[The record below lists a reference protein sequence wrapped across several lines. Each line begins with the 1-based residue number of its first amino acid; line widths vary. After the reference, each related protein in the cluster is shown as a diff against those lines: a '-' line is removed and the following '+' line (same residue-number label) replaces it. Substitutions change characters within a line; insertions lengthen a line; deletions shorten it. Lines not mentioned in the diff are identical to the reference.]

1 VILGIDWLRPQHA
14 VIDCFDMVVSF
25 HRPGE
30 PVFRYRCLKS
40 DNAMRSG
47 VLAHVESMDQEVT
60 ITDIVVV
67 SEFGEVFQEIPGLP
81 PRRVVDFCI
90 DVVTIKNRYPLPRID
105 DLFDQLKGATVF
117 SKIDL
122 RSGYHQL
129 RVKEEDISKTA
140 FRTRYGHYEF
150 VVMPFGLTNA
160 PAVFMSLMNQVFS
173 PYLDEF
179 VVVFVDDI
187 LIYSKTQAS
196 LTKLTKKDTPFVWT
210 DACEE
215 AFNKL
220 KTRLTTAPVLTIPS
234 SGGGYVIYS
243 DASLQGLGC
252 VLMQHGGVVAY
263 GSRQLKI
270 HEKNYPTHDLELAAV
285 VFALKIWR
293 HYLYGEKFQLFS
305 DHKSLKYLFSQK
317 ELLWK
322 WEQISMDFVTG
333 LPRSKKGH
341 DAIWVI
347 VDRLTKSA
355 HFLPVSMKY
364 SVDVLGKLYVDEV
377 VRLHGAPVSIVS
389 DRDARFTSKFWGG
402 LQKAMGTTLD
412 MSTAFHPQ
420 TDGQTERVNQV
431 MEDMLRACVLDFK
444 GSWEDHLR
452 LIEFAY
458 NNSYHSSIG
467 MAPYEALYG
476 RPCRSPICWAEV
488 GDEALMGPEVVQET
502 TEKIS
507 IIRDRIRTAQSRQ
520 KSYAD
525 LKRRHVEFEVGD
537 HVFLK
542 VSPMRGV
549 VRFGRKGKLAPRYVG
564 PFEIL
569 EKVGELA
576 YRLALPTSM
585 SGVHNVFHISM
596 LRKYVPDE
604 SHVIDHSTIEVK
616 ENATFVVEPV
626 RILDRSTKKLRRREV
641 ELV

>member
-1 VILGIDWLRPQHA
+1 
-14 VIDCFDMVVSF
+14 
-25 HRPGE
+25 
-30 PVFRYRCLKS
+30 
-40 DNAMRSG
+40 
-47 VLAHVESMDQEVT
+47 
-60 ITDIVVV
+60 
-67 SEFGEVFQEIPGLP
+67 
-81 PRRVVDFCI
+81 
-90 DVVTIKNRYPLPRID
+90 
-105 DLFDQLKGATVF
+105 
-117 SKIDL
+117 
-122 RSGYHQL
+122 
-129 RVKEEDISKTA
+129 
-140 FRTRYGHYEF
+140 
-150 VVMPFGLTNA
+150 
-160 PAVFMSLMNQVFS
+160 
-173 PYLDEF
+173 
-179 VVVFVDDI
+179 
-187 LIYSKTQAS
+187 
-196 LTKLTKKDTPFVWT
+196 
-210 DACEE
+210 
-215 AFNKL
+215 
-220 KTRLTTAPVLTIPS
+220 
-234 SGGGYVIYS
+234 
-243 DASLQGLGC
+243 
-252 VLMQHGGVVAY
+252 
-263 GSRQLKI
+263 
-270 HEKNYPTHDLELAAV
+270 
-285 VFALKIWR
+285 
-293 HYLYGEKFQLFS
+293 
-305 DHKSLKYLFSQK
+305 
-317 ELLWK
+317 
-322 WEQISMDFVTG
+322 MDFVTG

-525 LKRRHVEFEVGD
+525 LKRRHVEFEIGD

-549 VRFGRKGKLAPRYVG
+549 VRIGKKGKLAPRYVG

-626 RILDRSTKKLRRREV
+626 RILDRSTRKLRRREV
-641 ELV
+641 ELVKVLWSHHDVGDASWELESDMMTRYPQLFVE